1 MPSAPPTAAGYAR
14 FDLHGTH
21 FGVKAYSKDPRL
33 KGLDSVDR
41 GMVCQGMVRREVA
54 HTREALEEA
63 ILDAL
68 SSVKAEHSSRRSCTA
83 PSSVGALHHREGLRG
98 RNGSKKPVHPAVFV
112 KVPHC
117 LGITLM
123 VSTYGLSCTNLTSP
137 ENPKYLVAKVEATG
151 RNTLSPPSGLRR
163 DQL

>member
-14 FDLHGTH
+14 FVLHGTH

-41 GMVCQGMVRREVA
+41 GMVCQGMVCQGMVRREVA

-68 SSVKAEHSSRRSCTA
+68 SSVKLEYVGDGFRTAATNHGINAHEDRS
-83 PSSVGALHHREGLRG
+83 
-98 RNGSKKPVHPAVFV
+98 
-112 KVPHC
+112 
-117 LGITLM
+117 
-123 VSTYGLSCTNLTSP
+123 
-137 ENPKYLVAKVEATG
+137 
-151 RNTLSPPSGLRR
+151 
-163 DQL
+163 QLASAAS

>member
-33 KGLDSVDR
+33 RGVDPVDR

-68 SSVKAEHSSRRSCTA
+68 SSVKLEYVGDGFRTAATNHGINAHEGRS
-83 PSSVGALHHREGLRG
+83 
-98 RNGSKKPVHPAVFV
+98 
-112 KVPHC
+112 
-117 LGITLM
+117 
-123 VSTYGLSCTNLTSP
+123 
-137 ENPKYLVAKVEATG
+137 
-151 RNTLSPPSGLRR
+151 
-163 DQL
+163 QLASAAS